1 MSILIDPQKAQV
13 DATRDLASEQ
23 ARSARALED
32 ANRLRQEANDLKR
45 EELYLLSLTIEERKA
60 YFVEK
65 ERLKIEAEKALN
77 EFLIK
82 AFKVLGIIIVVIT
95 LYVWVK

>member
-1 MSILIDPQKAQV
+1 MTILIDPQYDQV
-13 DATRDLASEQ
+13 RATRDLASEQ
-23 ARSARALED
+23 ARSARALEE
-32 ANRLRQEANDLKR
+32 ANRLSQEANDLKR
-45 EELYLLSLTIEERKA
+45 EEIYLLSLTIEERKA

-82 AFKVLGIIIVVIT
+82 AFKILGIVIVVIT
-95 LYVWVK
+95 LYVWLK

>member
-1 MSILIDPQKAQV
+1 MSILIDPQYDQV
-13 DATRDLASEQ
+13 RATENLAANQ
-23 ARSARALED
+23 ARSARALEE
-32 ANRLRQEANDLKR
+32 ANRLSQEANDLKR
-45 EELYLLSLTIEERKA
+45 EEIYLLSLTIEERKA

-82 AFKVLGIIIVVIT
+82 AFKILGIVIVVIT
-95 LYVWVK
+95 LYVWLK

>member
-1 MSILIDPQKAQV
+1 MSILIDPQYDQV
-13 DATRDLASEQ
+13 RATENLAANQ
-23 ARSARALED
+23 ARSARALEE
-32 ANRLRQEANDLKR
+32 ANRLSQEANDLKR
-45 EELYLLSLTIEERKA
+45 EEIYLLSLTIEERKD

-82 AFKVLGIIIVVIT
+82 AFKILGIVIVVIT
-95 LYVWVK
+95 LYVWLK

>member
-1 MSILIDPQKAQV
+1 MTILIDPQYDQV
-13 DATRDLASEQ
+13 RATENLAANQ
-23 ARSARALED
+23 ARSARALEE
-32 ANRLRQEANDLKR
+32 ANRLSQEANDLKR
-45 EELYLLSLTIEERKA
+45 EEIYLLSLTIEERKD

-82 AFKVLGIIIVVIT
+82 AFKILGIVIVVIT
-95 LYVWVK
+95 LYVWLK